1 MAISDNA
8 VGGIS
13 GGVSDIFAGFG
24 DLDKAQGADLEGQS
38 YTEAAGLALEDKQ
51 FTQTSTAIK
60 QNQADRELFTSM
72 GRTTAAGTGSGLDV
86 SGSAVDIL
94 RQSASEGATAK
105 AVAGQQGLI
114 TEAGYQEQSD
124 SYNLMASAADK
135 AASADKTAAIGSF
148 IAGGINIVAGLASLG
163 GGGAAPL
170 APTTSNDPTQ
180 IGALY

>member
-51 FTQTSTAIK
+51 FTETSTAIK

-86 SGSAVDIL
+86 SGSADDIL

-114 TEAGYQEQSD
+114 TEAGYRS
-124 SYNLMASAADK
+124 SR
-135 AASADKTAAIGSF
+135 TATISWHRLRTRRRARTRPQ
-148 IAGGINIVAGLASLG
+148 
-163 GGGAAPL
+163 PL
-170 APTTSNDPTQ
+170 VHSSREVST
-180 IGALY
+180 